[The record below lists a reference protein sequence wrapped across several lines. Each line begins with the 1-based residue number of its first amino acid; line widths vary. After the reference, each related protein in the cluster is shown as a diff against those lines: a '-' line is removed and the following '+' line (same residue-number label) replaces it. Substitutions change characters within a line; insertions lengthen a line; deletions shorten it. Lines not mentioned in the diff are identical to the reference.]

1 VCQKALEEVWKQA
14 CKELSLTYS
23 VDDPVSDGAD
33 ARGVKKAKTSLG
45 SNVGPRA
52 LSLTPAAGMPCTSRI
67 NRTAL
72 PLSWFDCVCACSP
85 RSHSI
90 WCLGACAAALSG
102 SGEPPTDLMME
113 SYREQV
119 GELTKKMVKM
129 EFDAMQTT
137 AALELAYDRI
147 SGTALLQP
155 YPLYPPDSTHPLPLP
170 HFSPVPAALEKEL
183 SEYTGIPPQNTAE
196 LMRRRS
202 SVSTPAAPARPM
214 PSSQTVPRERA
225 PPAKPAPTTST
236 PGHNAAEVSAMRQK
250 VKDFVNMVAEGHFE
264 DYTQSFVDTLTV
276 RHPRC
281 LSAWQ
286 LLL

>member
-1 VCQKALEEVWKQA
+1 
-14 CKELSLTYS
+14 
-23 VDDPVSDGAD
+23 
-33 ARGVKKAKTSLG
+33 
-45 SNVGPRA
+45 
-52 LSLTPAAGMPCTSRI
+52 
-67 NRTAL
+67 
-72 PLSWFDCVCACSP
+72 
-85 RSHSI
+85 
-90 WCLGACAAALSG
+90 
-102 SGEPPTDLMME
+102 MME

-147 SGTALLQP
+147 SGTALLSND
-155 YPLYPPDSTHPLPLP
+155 LHAPPPGSTHPLFLP

-281 LSAWQ
+281 LSASQ